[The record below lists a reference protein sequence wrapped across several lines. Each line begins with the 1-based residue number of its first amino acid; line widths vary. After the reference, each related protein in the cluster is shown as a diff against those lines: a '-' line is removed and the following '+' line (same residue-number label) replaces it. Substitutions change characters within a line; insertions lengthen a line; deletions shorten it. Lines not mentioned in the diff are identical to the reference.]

1 MVKPSTTTAR
11 RGRGLSPSGAKKSVR
26 KPDTVDAYIASFDPA
41 VRALLQK
48 VRATVKAAAPGAVEL
63 LSYGIP
69 ALKRNGVLVHFAAF
83 KGHIGFYPPIKGDPK
98 LEKAASV
105 YAGDKGNLRFPYD
118 QPIPYDLIAALTR
131 LRAEQDLAR
140 GPPKRKAAR
149 K

>member
-1 MVKPSTTTAR
+1 MPSTATSR
-11 RGRGLSPSGAKKSVR
+11 RGRGVSPSGAKKSVR

-41 VRALLQK
+41 VRAILQK
-48 VRATVKAAAPGAVEL
+48 VRATAKAAVPDATEV

-69 ALKRNGVLVHFAAF
+69 ALKRNGVLVYFAAF
-83 KGHIGFYPPIKGDPK
+83 KGHIGFYPPIKGDPE
-98 LEKAASV
+98 LENAASA

-118 QPIPYDLIAALTR
+118 RPIPYDLIAALTR
-131 LRAEQDLAR
+131 LRADQDLAR